1 MMTPE
6 FKRLLVAVLVLVV
19 LTQGILLLDR
29 AF

>member
-6 FKRLLVAVLVLVV
+6 FKRLLVVVLVLVV